1 MERVRV
7 CLHAD
12 NEEKDLEG
20 LVDGV
25 REWVL
30 VQQRGGGGAVKARL

>member
-12 NEEKDLEG
+12 NEEGDLEG
-20 LVDGV
+20 LVNGV
-25 REWVL
+25 RGWVEM
-30 VQQRGGGGAVKARL
+30 QQGSVGGAVKARL